1 MHCKRRNK
9 VSLPTYNLSETFF
22 TISYPE
28 SSISINVQPASGS
41 YDNPGFDMNDERYE
55 QANRNVKGALKDEPK
70 IMVILVFNV

>member
-1 MHCKRRNK
+1 M
-9 VSLPTYNLSETFF
+9 PTYNLSETFF

-55 QANRNVKGALKDEPK
+55 QTNRIVKGALKDELK
-70 IMVILVFNV
+70 LMVISVFNF

>member
-1 MHCKRRNK
+1 M
-9 VSLPTYNLSETFF
+9 PTYNLSEIFYA
-22 TISYPE
+22 ISYPE

-55 QANRNVKGALKDEPK
+55 QRFTNVKATLKDEPK